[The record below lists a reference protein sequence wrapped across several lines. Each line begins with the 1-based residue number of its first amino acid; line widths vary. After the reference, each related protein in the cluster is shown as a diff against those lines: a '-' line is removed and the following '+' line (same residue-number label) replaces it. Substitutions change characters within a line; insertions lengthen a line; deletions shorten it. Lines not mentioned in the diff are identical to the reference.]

1 MDASVCRYLQSLKKT
16 VKESE
21 KNISDTGLGMYSV
34 LERATQEIERLKKAR
49 LSPRSRYWKP
59 VNKRSTIVEA
69 SSEAGIK
76 EDAFAAISR
85 GAYDEWMKG
94 YEYFCNQTVNTKG
107 HKVNRN
113 TLKKHAEP
121 WIRQMKFG
129 NYSK

>member
-1 MDASVCRYLQSLKKT
+1 M
-16 VKESE
+16 KESE

-49 LSPRSRYWKP
+49 LSPKSRYWKP

-69 SSEAGIK
+69 SDVAGVK
-76 EDAFAAISR
+76 EDPFGVVSR
-85 GAYDEWMKG
+85 GAYDEGVKG

-113 TLKKHAEP
+113 ALKKHAEP

-129 NYSK
+129 NYNK

>member
-1 MDASVCRYLQSLKKT
+1 M
-16 VKESE
+16 KESE

-34 LERATQEIERLKKAR
+34 LERANQEIQRLKKAR

-69 SSEAGIK
+69 SDVAGVK
-76 EDAFAAISR
+76 EDPFGVVSR
-85 GAYDEWMKG
+85 GAYDEWVKG

-113 TLKKHAEP
+113 ALKKHAEP
-121 WIRQMKFG
+121 WMSRMKFG
-129 NYSK
+129 NYNKQSALNER